1 MIDSARGLARRALQA
16 AKRRIVYQLGFV
28 SDQKFYL
35 DSGIVRP
42 RTDIE
47 RIMLYCDAIDIE
59 FLLPLD
65 GSKAR
70 NSYRPRFVYGLSDAT
85 IDPLSNL
92 VYDSNGQFV
101 AESSSWLALR
111 QFYSWPQPKMRVPR
125 SKLSGEFILLPTN
138 GYYHWLIED
147 LPVFLKSLAIAPRAK
162 VLLPRD
168 AGSYVREVTRLIDNE
183 IVPFGSPVRV
193 ERLVMT
199 GKTAGMGSPLAGL
212 TPHPA
217 DVAILREFFAKYRE
231 PGSCD
236 RKLYVSRV
244 GQKRSPANEAALQLD
259 MEKQGF
265 ERFEGT
271 DMSLLAQI
279 ALFSSTRKLI
289 GIHGAA
295 LSNIVWAPEGV
306 DVCEIFSSGY
316 MPSCYSALTAIR
328 CGHYTPLSYDPGQE
342 KVIDAATLERLAV
355 IARTEV
361 RVERNRPPHF
371 PKAAGPRR

>member
-47 RIMLYCDAIDIE
+47 RIMLYCDAVDIE

-111 QFYSWPQPKMRVPR
+111 QFYSWPQPKIRVPR
-125 SKLSGEFILLPTN
+125 SKLTGEFILLPTN

-183 IVPFGSPVRV
+183 IVLFGSPVRV

-199 GKTAGMGSPLAGL
+199 GKTAGMGSPLAG
-212 TPHPA
+212 P
-217 DVAILREFFAKYRE
+217 
-231 PGSCD
+231 
-236 RKLYVSRV
+236 
-244 GQKRSPANEAALQLD
+244 
-259 MEKQGF
+259 
-265 ERFEGT
+265 
-271 DMSLLAQI
+271 
-279 ALFSSTRKLI
+279 
-289 GIHGAA
+289 
-295 LSNIVWAPEGV
+295 
-306 DVCEIFSSGY
+306 
-316 MPSCYSALTAIR
+316 
-328 CGHYTPLSYDPGQE
+328 
-342 KVIDAATLERLAV
+342 DAAS
-355 IARTEV
+355 
-361 RVERNRPPHF
+361 
-371 PKAAGPRR
+371 G